1 MQENAESMNEK
12 LQAEIGEFN
21 KEFRYRLESLEN
33 EVCSQTLKP
42 SDRETK
48 GVQADIEVSS
58 LN

>member
-1 MQENAESMNEK
+1 MNEK

-58 LN
+58 LSY